1 MRYGWTERK
10 ESSVHLLTDCG
21 IPAISGGTP
30 VSSSRLFSILLLTHF
45 FFVCTL
51 FHSFFGSIG
60 QIAALIAF
68 WQLTFP
74 TDTLRKQAW
83 PKLVGLHKFY
93 SVPSRSSQRPGD
105 SSSTKKRNRQG
116 KGVNSSGNDDNTNGN
131 HDSDYCNR
139 QQAQMEIDAS
149 VVVAADQAAEE
160 AAAAAATAETVQS
173 EVEEEDE
180 DDSVVRLHPSILKQA
195 TSNAS
200 SNNHQSPNGTPM
212 KGKST
217 NGSQNGSPTKS
228 SQPPLLV
235 ECKDSEQIRRDVT
248 RCTWHLLT
256 GSQRSRRLQYKHKDR
271 RKVGSLLN
279 KKQMRLDNLLN
290 WTLFQSSHQHGHLT
304 IPGEDDGDFLLR
316 YYQGYHDV
324 ASIFLA
330 ALGGGN
336 HKGNSPGNGE
346 TPSSSPAPSR
356 RQSLSSNSNQEDGM
370 TDQEELEWEKLHADE
385 RYRDLEDQAMAMG
398 LDLPSRVLLQ
408 LSYSH
413 FRDNLRSS
421 FLQLQVALRL
431 VLFPLLHALDPHGVH
446 AHLVDC
452 DMEPFFCLSWV
463 ITWFS
468 HDVRD
473 TELVKVS
480 LSFDC

>member
-1 MRYGWTERK
+1 MRELGVPEVCQQRR
-10 ESSVHLLTDCG
+10 L
-21 IPAISGGTP
+21 
-30 VSSSRLFSILLLTHF
+30 SRL
-45 FFVCTL
+45 
-51 FHSFFGSIG
+51 
-60 QIAALIAF
+60 
-68 WQLTFP
+68 
-74 TDTLRKQAW
+74 R
-83 PKLVGLHKFY
+83 
-93 SVPSRSSQRPGD
+93 
-105 SSSTKKRNRQG
+105 
-116 KGVNSSGNDDNTNGN
+116 
-131 HDSDYCNR
+131 
-139 QQAQMEIDAS
+139 
-149 VVVAADQAAEE
+149 
-160 AAAAAATAETVQS
+160 
-173 EVEEEDE
+173 
-180 DDSVVRLHPSILKQA
+180 
-195 TSNAS
+195 
-200 SNNHQSPNGTPM
+200 
-212 KGKST
+212 
-217 NGSQNGSPTKS
+217 
-228 SQPPLLV
+228 
-235 ECKDSEQIRRDVT
+235 
-248 RCTWHLLT
+248 
-256 GSQRSRRLQYKHKDR
+256 
-271 RKVGSLLN
+271 
-279 KKQMRLDNLLN
+279 
-290 WTLFQSSHQHGHLT
+290 
-304 IPGEDDGDFLLR
+304 PGEDDGDFLLR

-336 HKGNSPGNGE
+336 HQGNSTGNEE
-346 TPSSSPAPSR
+346 TILNSPPFSR
-356 RQSLSSNSNQEDGM
+356 GQSGDAYDDQEDLM

-480 LSFDC
+480 IQACVGTRIARTPEY